1 MRSPDKAIRLAE
13 REGLCSVSSN
23 TKWRRLL
30 ELIERFP
37 CYKRI
42 KWIDSDEPTRWQVG
56 MWQPHPNYVE
66 ASGGPE
72 ELKFVEWVEIERC
85 ERRHMGRLVQGQFL
99 DHSEEIRDALTA
111 ERATF
116 EESDDAFRVLGYTR
130 PQTKTKAQ
138 QGVGGQPATPPRVG
152 D

>member
-1 MRSPDKAIRLAE
+1 MRATDKAIRLAE

-30 ELIERFP
+30 ASIKEFP
-37 CYKRI
+37 CHKRV
-42 KWIDSDEPTRWQVG
+42 KWIDWPEPSRWQVG

-72 ELKFVEWVEIERC
+72 ELKFVEWIEIERC
-85 ERRHMGRLVQGQFL
+85 ERRHMGRLVQAQFL
-99 DHSEEIRDALTA
+99 DHSAHIRATLEA

-116 EESDDAFRVLGYTR
+116 EETADTFRILGYTR
-130 PQTKTKAQ
+130 PTNEFKEA
-138 QGVGGQPATPPRVG
+138 
-152 D
+152 

>member
-23 TKWRRLL
+23 TKWRTLL
-30 ELIERFP
+30 GLIEQFP
-37 CYKRI
+37 CNKRI
-42 KWIDSDEPTRWQVG
+42 KWIDRDEPTRWQVG

-72 ELKFVEWVEIERC
+72 ELKFMEWVEIERC
-85 ERRHMGRLVQGQFL
+85 ERRQMGRLVQARLL
-99 DHSEEIRDALTA
+99 DHSDEIRDVLTA

-116 EESDDAFRVLGYTR
+116 EEGDDSFKILGYTR
-130 PQTKTKAQ
+130 PRTETKAQ
-138 QGVGGQPATPPRVG
+138 QGGAQNP
-152 D
+152 

>member
-1 MRSPDKAIRLAE
+1 MRLPHKAIQLAE

-23 TKWRRLL
+23 TKWRRLFAA
-30 ELIERFP
+30 IEQFP

-42 KWIDSDEPTRWQVG
+42 KWIDSPEPTAWQVG
-56 MWQPHPNYVE
+56 MWQPHPNFVE

-85 ERRHMGRLVQGQFL
+85 ERRRMGRLIQAKFL
-99 DHSEEIRDALTA
+99 DHSDRIRSTLGA

-116 EESDDAFRVLGYTR
+116 EEAKECFRVFGYTR
-130 PQTKTKAQ
+130 PGTESKK
-138 QGVGGQPATPPRVG
+138 
-152 D
+152 